1 MNRMLSVP
9 SLLALA
15 LLSAPFALGQ
25 LGCAPNDT
33 PLETDDVSVPAGA
46 YTLGQQDG
54 SELNASPRTVYLS
67 PFALDA
73 REVSNREY
81 RRCVNAGAC
90 RAPMRTDLPG
100 IPGYYTSVDW
110 TNYPVAYV
118 SWNDANA
125 YCSWMGK
132 RLPTDAEWEVAA
144 RGTDG
149 RTYPWGNQAPDCT
162 RAHWGE
168 CTHPDLGF
176 NAPVRSGSL
185 PAGASA
191 SGAFDMAG
199 NMSEWVADWYDVHP
213 EAQGQTDDPTGP
225 AAGTLKLV
233 RGGSWWCK
241 SDRLPSW
248 RREPMTP
255 FYRAGNIG
263 FRCARS
269 LG

>member
-1 MNRMLSVP
+1 MNRMSSAHLLSV
-9 SLLALA
+9 A
-15 LLSAPFALGQ
+15 LLCSSLVVETI
-25 LGCAPNDT
+25 GCAPNDT
-33 PLETDDVSVPAGA
+33 PLETDEVSVAAGDYA
-46 YTLGQQDG
+46 LGLQDG
-54 SELNASPRTVYLS
+54 TELNASPRTVTLS
-67 PFALDA
+67 AFALDA
-73 REVSNREY
+73 HEVSNRDY

-110 TNYPVAYV
+110 TLYPVAYV

-125 YCSWMGK
+125 YCTWAGK

-144 RGTDG
+144 RGSDG
-149 RTYPWGNQAPDCT
+149 RAYPWGSSSPDCT

-168 CTHPDLGF
+168 CTHPELGY
-176 NAPVRSGSL
+176 NAPLISGSL
-185 PAGASA
+185 PAGAAA

-213 EAQGQTDDPTGP
+213 EAPGHTENPTGP
-225 AAGTLKLV
+225 VAGTLKLI

-269 LG
+269 L